1 MTPTQTIA
9 AVSLESR
16 VNDCWNRIGVQGNR
30 SCQEL
35 VAHIHC
41 RNCPT
46 YSAAASALLERE
58 LPARY
63 LDERTDDFAQQK
75 HDTRHD
81 THSATI
87 FRIGMEWLA
96 LPTASLVEIA
106 ETRPVHT
113 LPHRKGGFVLGLVSI
128 RGELLICV
136 SLGELLGLEPATVN
150 RQEAHKDVKQ
160 AASQEVYGR
169 LLVIQGEGGRLVFPA
184 DEVHGVHR
192 YHPSQLQQVPS
203 TIDKLASPYATAMLR
218 LNNRSVGCLDAQL
231 LLYTLQ
237 RSLA

>member
-1 MTPTQTIA
+1 MTPTQPIA
-9 AVSLESR
+9 AVPFESP
-16 VNDCWNRIGVQGNR
+16 VHDCWNRIGVQGDR

-35 VAHIHC
+35 VQHIHC

-63 LDERTDDFAQQK
+63 LDERTAYFAQQK
-75 HDTRHD
+75 PNTRHD
-81 THSATI
+81 THSLAI

-96 LPTASLVEIA
+96 LPTSSLVEVT

-113 LPHRKGGFVLGLVSI
+113 LPHCKGGIVRGLVNI

-136 SLGELLGLEPATVN
+136 SLGNLLGLEAAGADRKDT
-150 RQEAHKDVKQ
+150 RQT
-160 AASQEVYGR
+160 ASQNVYAR
-169 LLVIQGEGGRLVFPA
+169 LLVIQGEGGRLVFSV
-184 DEVHGVHR
+184 DEVHGIHR
-192 YHPSQLQQVPS
+192 YHPEQLQQVPS
-203 TIDKLASPYATAMLR
+203 TIGQLAAPYATAMLP